1 MHFSSLFSYYN
12 LTIEVET
19 VVKVVFIINLSLRQD
34 DVLIEKCPVICQP
47 NPIHLQ
53 LYWEISYSNETIHSL
68 IVSSIHKYFTPSN
81 FPHLIFS
88 IATSEN
94 EITSYM

>member
-1 MHFSSLFSYYN
+1 M
-12 LTIEVET
+12 ET

-34 DVLIEKCPVICQP
+34 DVLIEKCPVICH
-47 NPIHLQ
+47 PIHLQ
-53 LYWEISYSNETIHSL
+53 LYWEISCSNETIHSL